1 MEQEELFHST
11 ATALGMTVP
20 DRDRLTKQQITDR
33 ISDLLQSD
41 FTGLVNLL
49 YRLDIDEERL
59 RSMLAR
65 HPGTDAADIITGLL
79 LERQLQ
85 RLQSRRQYSRN
96 DQDIDENE
104 KW

>member
-11 ATALGMTVP
+11 ATALGIAVP
-20 DRDRLTKQQITDR
+20 DRSQLTKQLITDR
-33 ISDLLQSD
+33 INELLQSD

-59 RSMLAR
+59 RVMLDQHA
-65 HPGTDAADIITGLL
+65 GTDAAEIITGLL
-79 LERQLQ
+79 LERQWQ
-85 RLQSRRQYSRN
+85 RLQSRRQFSRG